1 MHHTRTRVSSTVLI
15 VAIVASVAAPA
26 AASAQQSFARGR
38 PAIPGAV
45 RVDSDSLVAHS
56 NAPAPA
62 PASDE
67 PGSLASRPE
76 VPSGPHGA
84 GLSGKVYARFLL
96 PQDWLLLASL
106 PGDEYQG
113 GSRSP
118 ATMGFQTVF
127 TMRSFGQKVRASLNG
142 YKLGYW
148 PAEKGRIR
156 SEAYRNPDGFVEVT
170 RENQDTRVS
179 EHFRLRD
186 FVSHGQENVWPK
198 YVVIREP
205 LLDKLELVIQELN
218 SRGINA
224 EGMRIRSG
232 FRTPAHNSAVRGE
245 GSARDS
251 RHQFGD
257 AVDVF
262 IDQEGTGR
270 MSDLNGDGR
279 ANFADVKLILD
290 AVERV
295 EAKYPELVGGTGLY
309 AGRSGSFAH
318 IDVRGTRARWVRG
331 VRRPRSSRYAGSSRN
346 KSSRSAKAAVSKV
359 PLSARIKAAAAAK
372 TAPRRTALKT
382 ASASP
387 SRGSTATPR

>member
-1 MHHTRTRVSSTVLI
+1 MHRTRTRVSSAVLI
-15 VAIVASVAAPA
+15 AAITTSVAAPA
-26 AASAQQSFARGR
+26 AAPAQQSFARGGSV
-38 PAIPGAV
+38 ISGSV
-45 RVDSDSLVAHS
+45 RVNSDSVLGHS
-56 NAPAPA
+56 SQPAPA

-67 PGSLASRPE
+67 AKPAKSATPA
-76 VPSGPHGA
+76 PAGPDGA

-106 PGDEYQG
+106 PGDQYHTDA
-113 GSRSP
+113 RSP
-118 ATMGFQTVF
+118 SGMGFQTVF

-170 RENQDTRVS
+170 RDNEDTRVS

-186 FVSHGQENVWPK
+186 FVSHGQANVWPK

-279 ANFADVKLILD
+279 ANFADVKLILE

-295 EAKYPELVGGTGLY
+295 EVRYPELVGGTGLY

-331 VRRPRSSRYAGSSRN
+331 VRRPRSSRYANSRKKSTKAGKAVASKPTLSERIRMSAAKKPASSSR
-346 KSSRSAKAAVSKV
+346 A
-359 PLSARIKAAAAAK
+359 
-372 TAPRRTALKT
+372 TLKT
-382 ASASP
+382 ASAAP
-387 SRGSTATPR
+387 VSRRTATPR